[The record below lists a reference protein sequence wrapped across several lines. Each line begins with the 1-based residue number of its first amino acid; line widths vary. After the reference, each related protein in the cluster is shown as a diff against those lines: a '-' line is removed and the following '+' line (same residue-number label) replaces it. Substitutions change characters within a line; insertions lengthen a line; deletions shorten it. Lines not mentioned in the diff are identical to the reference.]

1 MNKFSLPVRKLVAP
15 IVNATI
21 QLHTKYGFDTK
32 HISLNYVALEVCEG
46 HVSRVR
52 VQQRGGR
59 VTHVR
64 GQGGTRAPGQT
75 LSPGNTQS
83 PHQASPRP
91 GPWLATGNRYFEV
104 KLNQVSV
111 NITFY

>member
-1 MNKFSLPVRKLVAP
+1 MRLKLFPHLGPA
-15 IVNATI
+15 ALLRL
-21 QLHTKYGFDTK
+21 QGEAA
-32 HISLNYVALEVCEG
+32 ALEVCDG

-104 KLNQVSV
+104 KLNHVSV
-111 NITFY
+111 NITFYSMRN